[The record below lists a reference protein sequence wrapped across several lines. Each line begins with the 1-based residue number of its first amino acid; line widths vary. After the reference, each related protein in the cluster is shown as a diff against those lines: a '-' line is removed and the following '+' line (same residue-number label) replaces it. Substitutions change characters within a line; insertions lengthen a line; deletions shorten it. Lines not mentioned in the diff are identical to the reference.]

1 MVKRGDVLVNL
12 EPVRGSEIRK
22 TRPCLVISPS
32 EMHDRLHTVTIA
44 PMTTASR
51 PAGYRIGVHFQG
63 KDGLIVLDQ
72 ISKFWIDGTFQ
83 YGEGIALT
91 SFFNLVHA
99 RNTGAAFSFLAN
111 EGGWQRFFFI
121 GIATAA
127 SILIVYLLRKHAE
140 ERGFCLALSLVLGGA
155 LGNLIDRVRFGY
167 VVDFLDFY
175 YAGWH
180 FPAFNVADSAISIGA
195 ALLIWDS
202 LRSQKKSAA

>member
-1 MVKRGDVLVNL
+1 MPNLMRWLSLSLLV
-12 EPVRGSEIRK
+12 
-22 TRPCLVISPS
+22 
-32 EMHDRLHTVTIA
+32 
-44 PMTTASR
+44 
-51 PAGYRIGVHFQG
+51 
-63 KDGLIVLDQ
+63 IVLDQ

-180 FPAFNVADSAISIGA
+180 FPAFNVADSAISVGA

-202 LRSQKKSAA
+202 LRSQKKCAA

>member
-1 MVKRGDVLVNL
+1 L
-12 EPVRGSEIRK
+12 
-22 TRPCLVISPS
+22 
-32 EMHDRLHTVTIA
+32 
-44 PMTTASR
+44 
-51 PAGYRIGVHFQG
+51 
-63 KDGLIVLDQ
+63 
-72 ISKFWIDGTFQ
+72 Q